1 MAKRN
6 YNKMYE
12 ENQEAAPAEES
23 VVESAEADQEVVE
36 APKKFKKEKEKERVA
51 DDIPSINPFMGI
63 VTGGLNL
70 NVRKSPNGEIIAVI
84 PEGAQVRVLD
94 DSNEDWYK
102 IESPKG
108 YVMKKYIKKG

>member
-12 ENQEAAPAEES
+12 ENLEAAPAEEP
-23 VVESAEADQEVVE
+23 VVESAKAEPEVE
-36 APKKFKKEKEKERVA
+36 IAEIAEE
-51 DDIPSINPFMGI
+51 IPATKPFMGI

-70 NVRKSPNGEIIAVI
+70 NVRRMPNGEIVAVI

-94 DSNEDWYK
+94 ESDGWYK

-108 YVMKKYIKKG
+108 FVMKKFIKKGK

>member
-6 YNKMYE
+6 YNKMYG
-12 ENQEAAPAEES
+12 ENLEAAPAEEP
-23 VVESAEADQEVVE
+23 VVESAEAEPEVE
-36 APKKFKKEKEKERVA
+36 AAKEPEVAKE
-51 DDIPSINPFMGI
+51 IPAMKPFMGV

-70 NVRKSPNGEIIAVI
+70 NVRRTPNGEIVAVI

-94 DSNEDWYK
+94 DSEEGWYR

-108 YVMKKYIKKG
+108 FVMSKFIKKGK

>member
-1 MAKRN
+1 
-6 YNKMYE
+6 MYDE
-12 ENQEAAPAEES
+12 KNEVTEAAPAEEP
-23 VVESAEADQEVVE
+23 VVEPAEAEPEVVE
-36 APKKFKKEKEKERVA
+36 TPKKSKKEKVAA
-51 DDIPSINPFMGI
+51 DDIPATKPFMGT

-70 NVRKSPNGEIIAVI
+70 NVRKTPNGEIIAVI

-94 DSNEDWYK
+94 DSVDGWYK